1 MSQNSRSA
9 NVARAVSIG
18 LGVSS
23 ILWSLPCQAET
34 LADAIAFAYQSNPT
48 LQSQRAQVRSID
60 ETYVQAASQYGPTV
74 QVEVRARYTQNQ
86 LRDTFQGST
95 RLPDTTI
102 GANLGSAQVSVSQP
116 LYTGGRATLDTRA
129 ATFGIRAA
137 REALR
142 ITEGDI
148 IFAVI
153 QSYVDV
159 LRDQAA
165 LDIREKNLAA
175 ISSQLAEIRAR
186 RRAGEITRTDVAQ
199 AEAQLAAEEV
209 NHASA
214 ENQLRS
220 SKIAYA
226 SVVGRNPG
234 VLEPPPPLPNLPRS
248 VAQAWEIAEQTSP
261 EFQQARLTEEQ
272 SRARVAASRTS
283 NRPTLALRGSFSY
296 QTRLIPFGNRN
307 SDRAAVGELVLTK
320 PLFSGG
326 LNSSVTRQ
334 ATERNTADR
343 IAIEAARR
351 AMIQST
357 SNAWNQ
363 IITFRLNVEIENRQ
377 VEAAALAFKGMRI
390 EYRAG
395 QRSTF
400 DVLIAEQVLRDAELA
415 RISFEHDAY
424 LAEALLLRFVGR
436 LDASAIVE
444 ALPRYDPS
452 ENFRRVQNKGALPW
466 EPLIRQLDSLFTP
479 TPRQRAIPAPDE
491 ATDPVMS
498 PARSRDLSQAKP
510 VSIIPVEPVPG
521 TVSNAP
527 PPLVRE
533 RPR

>member
-1 MSQNSRSA
+1 MNHDAAAVIFARTVPITV
-9 NVARAVSIG
+9 VALAFC
-18 LGVSS
+18 
-23 ILWSLPCQAET
+23 WSLPCPAET

-74 QVEVRARYTQNQ
+74 QVELRARYTQNQ

-95 RLPDTTI
+95 RLPDITI
-102 GANLGSAQVSVSQP
+102 GTNRGSAQVSVSQP

-159 LRDQAA
+159 LRDMAA
-165 LDIREKNLAA
+165 LDIREQNLGA

-199 AEAQLAAEEV
+199 AEAQLAAEQV
-209 NHASA
+209 NHANA

-261 EFQQARLTEEQ
+261 EFMQARLTEEQ
-272 SRARVAASRTS
+272 SRARVAAARTS
-283 NRPTLALRGSFSY
+283 SRPTLALRGSFSY
-296 QTRLIPFGNRN
+296 QARLVPFGRRDF
-307 SDRAAVGELVLTK
+307 DRATVGELVLTQ

-334 ATERNTADR
+334 AAERNTADR
-343 IAIEAARR
+343 VAIEAARR
-351 AMIQST
+351 GMIQST

-363 IITFRLNVEIENRQ
+363 ILTFRLNVESEVRQ
-377 VEAAALAFKGMRI
+377 VEAAALAFRGMRI

-400 DVLIAEQVLRDAELA
+400 DVLIAEQILRDAELA
-415 RISFEHDAY
+415 KISFEHDAY
-424 LAEALLLRFVGR
+424 LAEALLLRFIGR
-436 LDASAIVE
+436 LDAGAIVE
-444 ALPRYDPS
+444 ALPRYDPA
-452 ENFRRVQNKGALPW
+452 ENFRKIENKGALPW
-466 EPLIRQLDSLFTP
+466 EPLIRQLDSIFTP
-479 TPRQRAIPAPDE
+479 KSRQRAIPAPDAAIE
-491 ATDPVMS
+491 PVIA
-498 PARSRDLSQAKP
+498 PAKVQDLSQAKP
-510 VSIIPVEPVPG
+510 ASIIPVEPVPG
-521 TVSNAP
+521 TVSNVP
-527 PPLVRE
+527 PPLVIEHR
-533 RPR
+533 R